1 MPFHI
6 RYGEQGE
13 GLRSCFDLFEMFF
26 EVKKSSSSSRFF
38 SQIVPLS
45 SLEEAVEPEVFHSQI
60 FKQTNKSKQLLK
72 VTRIGAKRPKGFG
85 ETFPRAPQG
94 LSRSDWGWIV
104 IDGD

>member
-6 RYGEQGE
+6 RYVEQGE
-13 GLRSCFDLFEMFF
+13 G
-26 EVKKSSSSSRFF
+26 
-38 SQIVPLS
+38 
-45 SLEEAVEPEVFHSQI
+45 
-60 FKQTNKSKQLLK
+60 LK

-104 IDGD
+104 IDGDYF